1 MTQLEIMPMPPE
13 KENKGLTWPDWP
25 LKLRT
30 STSQEEGAIRDFSVM
45 TTGIKGEDGHVTAIT
60 CTKVDETMQAI
71 AGSEFELKA
80 DLILLAMGFIH
91 PVHEGMLDELS
102 LARDGRGNVAADT
115 ATYQTSDANI
125 FADFQ
130 LIIIG

>member
-1 MTQLEIMPMPPE
+1 MLPE
-13 KENKGLTWPDWP
+13 KKTKASLTDWL

-45 TTGIKGEDGHVTAIT
+45 TTGIKGEGGHVTAIT

-80 DLILLAMGFIH
+80 DLICWPG
-91 PVHEGMLDELS
+91 VHTSAEGMLDELS
-102 LARDGRGNVAADT
+102 LERDAGMCLTRPLP
-115 ATYQTSDANI
+115 NI
-125 FADFQ
+125 
-130 LIIIG
+130 